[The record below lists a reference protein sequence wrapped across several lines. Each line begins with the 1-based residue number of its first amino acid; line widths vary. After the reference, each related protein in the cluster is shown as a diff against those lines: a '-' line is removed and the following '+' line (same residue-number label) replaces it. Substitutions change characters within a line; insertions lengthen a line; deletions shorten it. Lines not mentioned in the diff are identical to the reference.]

1 MVAKP
6 AIQLVK
12 KRSGTLMVD
21 KSRVILSTRKVP
33 TPLFQLALAAGLLM
47 GIGCA
52 PVFQPREGSAKPV
65 STPSKPK
72 AISAQGRLLPAL
84 GIIQISATPGD
95 RIEEILVEVNQHVT
109 EGQVLARMRSEKLR
123 AGELDAARTKLA
135 ETRKAAEAKR
145 TESQLGIDTA
155 RGRLRQAES
164 QLRQA
169 TEQKKL
175 IETQVESSPTSQVAA
190 LQKQI
195 ETFVALRK
203 DPITRPMIGA
213 MELEARQMELNK
225 VKMSLE
231 SSMLGA
237 AQAAEAAQLA
247 VAIARDGLTAAE
259 KAVTLVEESFP
270 TRSLE
275 KQIELLELQVAQSPI
290 TAPSDGMILSLHAE
304 AGELST
310 GLPAMELANLEKM
323 ICIAEVHEA
332 DIGQLA
338 IGDVATIHSSALER
352 SLQGRIRRIDSLVG
366 MPQMRSPNPMA
377 RTDFRAVPIVIEL
390 DEDNSRIAAKRIQL
404 QVDVSIQS
412 VRSAD

>member
-1 MVAKP
+1 MVIEPSIHLSKT
-6 AIQLVK
+6 
-12 KRSGTLMVD
+12 RFTLTLCV
-21 KSRVILSTRKVP
+21 
-33 TPLFQLALAAGLLM
+33 LM
-47 GIGCA
+47 GLGCA
-52 PVFQPREGSAKPV
+52 PTFGVRQSPKTPEKAPAK
-65 STPSKPK
+65 STG
-72 AISAQGRLLPAL
+72 ISAQGRLLPAS
-84 GIIQISATPGD
+84 GIVQISALPGD
-95 RIEEILVEVNQHVT
+95 RIEKLLVEVNQQVV

-123 AGELDAARTKLA
+123 AAELDAARTKLI

-155 RGRLRQAES
+155 RGRLKQAES
-164 QLRQA
+164 QLKQA

-175 IETQVESSPTSQVAA
+175 LETQLGDAPSSQVAA

-203 DPITRPMIGA
+203 DPLTRPMIGA
-213 MELEARQMELNK
+213 MELEARQIELNK
-225 VKMSLE
+225 IHTSLQ
-231 SSMLGA
+231 SSMLVATQASEA
-237 AQAAEAAQLA
+237 ALLAAE
-247 VAIARDGLTAAE
+247 IAHDGLEAAE

-290 TAPSDGMILSLHAE
+290 VAPCDGMILSLFAE

-323 ICIAEVHEA
+323 VCIAEVHEA

-338 IGDVATIHSSALER
+338 IGDIATIHSSALER

-377 RTDFRAVPIVIEL
+377 RTDFRAVPVVIEL
-390 DEDNSRIAAKRIQL
+390 DDEDSRIAARRVQL
-404 QVDVSIQS
+404 QVDVSIQT
-412 VRSAD
+412 VRKTD